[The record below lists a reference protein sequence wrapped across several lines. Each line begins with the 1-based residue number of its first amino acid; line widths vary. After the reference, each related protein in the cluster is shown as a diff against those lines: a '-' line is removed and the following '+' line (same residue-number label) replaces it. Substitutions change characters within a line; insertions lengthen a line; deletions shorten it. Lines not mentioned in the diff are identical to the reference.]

1 MKISVVMTTYNGE
14 KYIYEQM
21 KSIYEQTRQAD
32 EVIICDDCSVDRTAE
47 IIRGFIGRYRLKHWK
62 LIVNT
67 QNKGWRRN
75 FIEAIGM
82 SSGTH
87 IFFSDQDDVW
97 YIDKIDIMMKCM
109 ERDPKIQCLSGRMVT
124 IDKDGEV
131 FEGKNAFSAGS
142 GSEALIE
149 YPCSENF
156 NTITLLGCTMC
167 ITRSLADLVLQ
178 INVKEFGHDA
188 QCCRLGV
195 LLDGTY
201 TLDRPVIKYRLH
213 SGNTSGVVSGVS
225 FGSATL
231 QKRIQDIEKN
241 IVWLEA
247 LLKNA
252 STERFIDKEKEN
264 LVRKTIEF
272 QTLRKIFLKKR
283 SIIPYLKLIRYRKYY
298 AWLSMYVGDF
308 AYAFHINK
316 ISGNVLWRIR
326 NRNRE

>member
-1 MKISVVMTTYNGE
+1 M
-14 KYIYEQM
+14 
-21 KSIYEQTRQAD
+21 
-32 EVIICDDCSVDRTAE
+32 
-47 IIRGFIGRYRLKHWK
+47 
-62 LIVNT
+62 
-67 QNKGWRRN
+67 
-75 FIEAIGM
+75 
-82 SSGTH
+82 
-87 IFFSDQDDVW
+87 
-97 YIDKIDIMMKCM
+97 
-109 ERDPKIQCLSGRMVT
+109 
-124 IDKDGEV
+124 
-131 FEGKNAFSAGS
+131 
-142 GSEALIE
+142 
-149 YPCSENF
+149 
-156 NTITLLGCTMC
+156 
-167 ITRSLADLVLQ
+167 
-178 INVKEFGHDA
+178 
-188 QCCRLGV
+188 
-195 LLDGTY
+195 LDGTY

-298 AWLSMYVGDF
+298 AGLSMYVGDF

>member
-1 MKISVVMTTYNGE
+1 M
-14 KYIYEQM
+14 
-21 KSIYEQTRQAD
+21 
-32 EVIICDDCSVDRTAE
+32 
-47 IIRGFIGRYRLKHWK
+47 
-62 LIVNT
+62 
-67 QNKGWRRN
+67 
-75 FIEAIGM
+75 
-82 SSGTH
+82 
-87 IFFSDQDDVW
+87 
-97 YIDKIDIMMKCM
+97 
-109 ERDPKIQCLSGRMVT
+109 
-124 IDKDGEV
+124 
-131 FEGKNAFSAGS
+131 
-142 GSEALIE
+142 
-149 YPCSENF
+149 
-156 NTITLLGCTMC
+156 
-167 ITRSLADLVLQ
+167 
-178 INVKEFGHDA
+178 KEFGHDA

-298 AWLSMYVGDF
+298 AGLSMYVGDF